1 MMSGFLMIAM
11 YALFWMWFFGGFAPT
26 KKPPAKKKT
35 PEQELGEALS
45 KYLATLNKPGNA
57 K

>member
-11 YALFWMWFFGGFAPT
+11 YALFWMWFFGGFAA

-45 KYLATLNKPGNA
+45 KYLATLNKPGDA

>member
-11 YALFWMWFFGGFAPT
+11 YALFLTWFFGGFAP

-35 PEQELGEALS
+35 PEQDLGEALS
-45 KYLATLNKPGNA
+45 KYLATLKKSGDA

>member
-1 MMSGFLMIAM
+1 MMSGFVIIAM

-26 KKPPAKKKT
+26 KKPPAKKKS
-35 PEQELGEALS
+35 PEQELAEALG
-45 KYLATLNKPGNA
+45 KYLATLKKPGDA